1 MQMGCKLAGE
11 GDRLLTAPLALE
23 KKIYQRKERR
33 FSISLCLS
41 ARDKDLNVK
50 VQQSYCGWNSLK
62 VNSQASRIRVTIVFF
77 ERERGGRKNC
87 FLTISRFCEF

>member
-11 GDRLLTAPLALE
+11 GDRLLTAPLAWE
-23 KKIYQRKERR
+23 KKRYQRKEKR

-41 ARDKDLNVK
+41 VRDKDLNVK

-62 VNSQASRIRVTIVFF
+62 VNSQASRIRGTVGFF
-77 ERERGGRKNC
+77 
-87 FLTISRFCEF
+87 